1 LPIKRHTCVIFYH
14 LYGIKT
20 QIDFKL
26 IKNIFSTAA
35 PPEPSHQ
42 WSAPPQIAHW
52 RDSIISFLFLA
63 KIGGNADNI
72 LRFCHSNWTY

>member
-1 LPIKRHTCVIFYH
+1 LPIKRHTCGIFFN
-14 LYGIKT
+14 LYGKKT
-20 QIDFKL
+20 EIGYLFL
-26 IKNIFSTAA
+26 ENIFPTAA
-35 PPEPSHQ
+35 PPEPLHQ